1 MKFFNLLKKEL
12 AELITAQTIISL
24 VAVMALFMFLGNVM
38 STTMEE
44 AVKKEY
50 SISLIDRDNTDLTK
64 NLIDALKSS
73 NAKVTEYDISGDD
86 YSEILKETG
95 KETIIII
102 PENFTEKI
110 ENGEAPE
117 LISIAGMKSSAM
129 MSNLTNNN
137 SGAISLIE
145 NCLSMMLADKA
156 GLSSNAIGL
165 INSPL
170 KVSEHTVVS
179 DKSANA
185 SADSIINSLMSQSMI
200 LPIIVLVLIMM
211 TSQMLM
217 SAISNEKIDKTL
229 ETLLSAPV
237 SRTAILG
244 AKMLAAAIVAL
255 LNAVFYTIG
264 FSSFMSGTTNVVTE
278 EMTSSIS
285 GQYVSVDE
293 ALNQLGLSLGMGDY
307 ILVGLQLFL
316 TIMICLSISLML
328 GALVNDTKQ
337 AQTMVMPLMF
347 MAMVPYII
355 SMLSDIN
362 TLPIIIRILVYAIP
376 FTHTFSAM
384 SNLMFGHMGIFFGG
398 LIYQTIAFAVCM
410 FFALKLFKSD
420 KILTAS
426 LNLGQKSRFKKSNKS
441 GNENNE

>member
-12 AELITAQTIISL
+12 AELITAQTIIGL
-24 VAVMALFMFLGNVM
+24 IVTMTLFMFLGNVM
-38 STTMEE
+38 NKTMEE

-50 SISLIDRDNTDLTK
+50 SISLIDRDNTELTK
-64 NLIDALKSS
+64 NLIDSLKSA
-73 NAKVTEYDISGDD
+73 NAEIAEYDIDGDN
-86 YSEILKETG
+86 YSEILKTTE
-95 KETIIII
+95 KEAVIII
-102 PENFTEKI
+102 PEGFTEKI

-117 LISIAGMKSSAM
+117 IISIAGMDSAAM

-137 SGAISLIE
+137 SGAVSLIK

-156 GLSSNAIGL
+156 GLDAEDIEL

-170 KVSEHTVVS
+170 NVSEHTVVS

-185 SADSIINSLMSQSMI
+185 SADSIMNSLMSQNMI
-200 LPIIVLVLIMM
+200 LPIIVFVLIMM

-237 SRTAILG
+237 SRTSILG

-255 LNAVFYTIG
+255 LNAAFYTIG
-264 FSSFMSGTTNVVTE
+264 FSSFMSGTAGTVTE
-278 EMTSSIS
+278 ELTGSIS
-285 GQYVSVDE
+285 GQYISVDE
-293 ALNQLGLSLGMGDY
+293 ALNQLGLSLGAGDY

-347 MAMVPYII
+347 MAMIPYII
-355 SMLSDIN
+355 SMFSDIN
-362 TLPIIIRILVYAIP
+362 TLPVVIRILVYAIP

-384 SNLMFGHMGIFFGG
+384 SNLMFGHMGIFFSG
-398 LIYQTIAFAVCM
+398 LVYQAIAFIVCM

-426 LNLGQKSRFKKSNKS
+426 LNLGQKSRFKKSDK
-441 GNENNE
+441 

>member
-24 VAVMALFMFLGNVM
+24 VVVMALFMFLGNVM
-38 STTMEE
+38 NKTMEE
-44 AVKKEY
+44 AVSQEY
-50 SISLIDRDNTDLTK
+50 TINIIDRDSTEFTDSILEM
-64 NLIDALKSS
+64 LEKSGAEVNRYKIS
-73 NAKVTEYDISGDD
+73 TDEYSD
-86 YSEILKETG
+86 ILKESG
-95 KETIIII
+95 KNALIII
-102 PENFTEKI
+102 PEGFTEKI
-110 ENGEAPE
+110 ENGETPE
-117 LISIAGMKSSAM
+117 LISIAGMESAAM
-129 MSNLTNNN
+129 MSNITNSN
-137 SGAISLIE
+137 SSAVNLIK
-145 NCLSMMLADKA
+145 NCLSVKLAGKA
-156 GLSSNAIGL
+156 GLSPEDVSF

-170 KVSEHTVVS
+170 TVSEHTVVNS
-179 DKSANA
+179 KSADA
-185 SADSIINSLMSQSMI
+185 SAESIMSSLMNQNMI
-200 LPIIVLVLIMM
+200 LPVIVFVLIMM

-264 FSSFMSGTTNVVTE
+264 FSSFMSGTANT
-278 EMTSSIS
+278 MTGELAGSIS
-285 GQYVSVDE
+285 EEYISVDA
-293 ALNQLGLSLGMGDY
+293 ALEKLGLSLGAGDY

-316 TIMICLSISLML
+316 TIMICLAVSLML

-347 MAMVPYII
+347 MAMIPYII

-362 TLPIIIRILVYAIP
+362 TLPVVIRILVYAIP

-384 SNLMFGHMGIFFGG
+384 SNLMFGHTGIFFGG

-426 LNLGQKSRFKKSNKS
+426 LNLGQKSRLKKSGK
-441 GNENNE
+441 

>member
-12 AELITAQTIISL
+12 AELITAQTIIGL
-24 VAVMALFMFLGNVM
+24 IVTMTLFMFLGNVM
-38 STTMEE
+38 NKTMEE

-50 SISLIDRDNTDLTK
+50 SISLIDRDNTELTK
-64 NLIDALKSS
+64 NLIDSLKSA
-73 NAKVTEYDISGDD
+73 NAEIAEYDIDGDN
-86 YSEILKETG
+86 YSEILKTTE
-95 KETIIII
+95 KEAVIII
-102 PENFTEKI
+102 PEGFTEKI

-117 LISIAGMKSSAM
+117 IISIAGMDSAAM

-137 SGAISLIE
+137 SGAVSLIK

-156 GLSSNAIGL
+156 GLDAEDIEL

-170 KVSEHTVVS
+170 NVSEHTVVS

-185 SADSIINSLMSQSMI
+185 SADSIMNSLMSQNMI
-200 LPIIVLVLIMM
+200 LPIIVFVLIMM

-237 SRTAILG
+237 SRTSILG

-255 LNAVFYTIG
+255 LNAAFYTIG
-264 FSSFMSGTTNVVTE
+264 FSSFMSGTAGTVTE
-278 EMTSSIS
+278 ELTGSIS
-285 GQYVSVDE
+285 GQYISVDE
-293 ALNQLGLSLGMGDY
+293 ALNQLGLSLGAGDY

-347 MAMVPYII
+347 MAMIPYII
-355 SMLSDIN
+355 SMFSDIN
-362 TLPIIIRILVYAIP
+362 TLPVVIRILVYAIP

-384 SNLMFGHMGIFFGG
+384 SNLMFGHMGIFFSG
-398 LIYQTIAFAVCM
+398 LVYQAIAFIVCM

-426 LNLGQKSRFKKSNKS
+426 LNLGQKSRFKKSNK
-441 GNENNE
+441 

>member
-12 AELITAQTIISL
+12 AELITAQTIIGL
-24 VAVMALFMFLGNVM
+24 IVTMALFMFLGNVM

-44 AVKKEY
+44 VAKKEY
-50 SISLIDRDNTDLTK
+50 SISLINRDKTDLTK
-64 NLIDALKSS
+64 GLIDALKSS
-73 NAKVTEYDISGDD
+73 NTKVTEYNISGDD

-102 PENFTEKI
+102 PEDFTEKI

-117 LISIAGMKSSAM
+117 LISIAGMESSAM
-129 MSNLTNNN
+129 MSNLTNSNN
-137 SGAISLIE
+137 SAINLIK

-156 GLSSNAIGL
+156 GLSSNDIGL
-165 INSPL
+165 INSPI

-185 SADSIINSLMSQSMI
+185 SAESIMSSLMSQSMI
-200 LPIIVLVLIMM
+200 LPIIVFVLIMM

-285 GQYVSVDE
+285 GQYISVDE
-293 ALNQLGLSLGMGDY
+293 ALNQLGLSLGAGDY

-347 MAMVPYII
+347 MAMIPYII

-362 TLPIIIRILVYAIP
+362 TLPIVIKILVYAIP

-384 SNLMFGHMGIFFGG
+384 SNLMFGHLSIFFGG

-426 LNLGQKSRFKKSNKS
+426 LNLGQKSRFKRS
-441 GNENNE
+441 GKTE

>member
-24 VAVMALFMFLGNVM
+24 VVVMALFMFLGNVM
-38 STTMEE
+38 NKTMEE
-44 AVKKEY
+44 AVSQEY
-50 SISLIDRDNTDLTK
+50 TINIIDRDGTEFTGGILEMLEKSGADVNRYEINTD
-64 NLIDALKSS
+64 
-73 NAKVTEYDISGDD
+73 EYSD
-86 YSEILKETG
+86 ILKESG
-95 KETIIII
+95 KNALIII
-102 PENFTEKI
+102 PEGFTEKI
-110 ENGEAPE
+110 ENGETPE
-117 LISIAGMKSSAM
+117 LISIAGMESAAM
-129 MSNLTNNN
+129 MSNITNSN
-137 SGAISLIE
+137 SSAVNLIK
-145 NCLSMMLADKA
+145 NCLSVKLAGES
-156 GLSSNAIGL
+156 GLSPEDVSF

-170 KVSEHTVVS
+170 TVSEHTVVNS
-179 DKSANA
+179 KSADA
-185 SADSIINSLMSQSMI
+185 SAESIMSSLMNQNMI
-200 LPIIVLVLIMM
+200 LPVIVFVLIMM

-264 FSSFMSGTTNVVTE
+264 FSSFMSGTANT
-278 EMTSSIS
+278 MTGELAGSIS
-285 GQYVSVDE
+285 EEYISVDA
-293 ALNQLGLSLGMGDY
+293 ALEKLGLSLGAGDY

-316 TIMICLSISLML
+316 TIMICLAVSLML

-347 MAMVPYII
+347 MAMIPYII

-362 TLPIIIRILVYAIP
+362 TLPVIIRILVYAIP

-384 SNLMFGHMGIFFGG
+384 SNLMFGHTGIFFGG

-426 LNLGQKSRFKKSNKS
+426 LNLGQKSRLKKSGK
-441 GNENNE
+441 